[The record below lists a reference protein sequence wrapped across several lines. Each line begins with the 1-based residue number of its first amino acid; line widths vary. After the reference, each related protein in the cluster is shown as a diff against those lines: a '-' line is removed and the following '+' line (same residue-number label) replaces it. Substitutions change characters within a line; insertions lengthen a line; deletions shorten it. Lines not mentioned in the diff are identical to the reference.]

1 MERPLM
7 RAAEMKS
14 WKEVRL
20 EIHPSLAEAASNFL
34 IEQGSPGITQED
46 IKGLAG
52 RKRERLIAYFPH
64 NRSFKSIRRRVRIY
78 LQAICKSHHTSFVMT
93 SRTIHEEKWAE
104 AWKENFKP
112 IKLSPRLVIKPPWEK
127 WAKEKD
133 QIVIEIDPGM
143 AFGTGT
149 HPSTQMCLQFLEEI
163 IPSFP
168 KPPTI
173 LDVGTGSGILAI
185 AARKMGVK
193 KIVAVDIDPVAID
206 CARANARANC
216 IGTGI
221 TFRVGSLDGL
231 KRQFELVV
239 ANLLPQELLSVA
251 PSLPKLVANRG
262 YLILSGFLQR
272 QKKEIANVLTK
283 EDFEVADN
291 RKLKGWASLVL
302 KPGEMP

>member
-1 MERPLM
+1 MK
-7 RAAEMKS
+7 KS

-20 EIHPSLAEAASNFL
+20 ELHPSLVEAASNFL
-34 IEQGSPGITQED
+34 IEQGSPGIAQEG

-52 RKRERLIAYFPH
+52 RNRERLIAYFPH
-64 NRSFKSIRRRVRIY
+64 DRSFKPLLGRVRVY
-78 LQAICKSHHTSFVMT
+78 LHSICNSHRTSFALT
-93 SRTIHEEKWAE
+93 SRTIREEKWAE

-112 IKLSPRLVIKPPWEK
+112 IKVTPRLVIKPPWEK
-127 WAKEKD
+127 WVKEKD

-168 KPPTI
+168 KPLSI
-173 LDVGTGSGILAI
+173 LDAGTGSGILAI

-193 KIVAVDIDPVAID
+193 KIVAIDLDPVAID
-206 CARANARANC
+206 CARANVRANR
-216 IGTGI
+216 IDTGI

-231 KRQFELVV
+231 KRPFDLVV

-251 PSLPKLVANRG
+251 SSLPKLVSSRG
-262 YLILSGFLQR
+262 CLILSGFLQK
-272 QKKEIANVLTK
+272 QKKEIAEAFGHGGFRV
-283 EDFEVADN
+283 EEF
-291 RKLKGWASLVL
+291 RHQKGWAAFVL
-302 KPGEMP
+302 KREGKK